1 MAATP
6 PAEVEDED
14 LRRSTVRMRLT
25 VGDHTATA
33 ALLDNET
40 AHDFASLLPLTLA
53 MHDLFGREKP
63 GQLPRALASGG
74 LPQSTYQVGDLGYWS
89 PSRDLAIFYHHD
101 GQRIPNPGIVII
113 GRIDSG
119 LDVIASAGGAFHL
132 TIELI
137 D

>member
-1 MAATP
+1 M
-6 PAEVEDED
+6 
-14 LRRSTVRMRLT
+14 RMRLT

-33 ALLDNET
+33 SLLDNET
-40 AHDFASLLPLTLA
+40 AHDFASLLPLTLV

>member
-1 MAATP
+1 M
-6 PAEVEDED
+6 
-14 LRRSTVRMRLT
+14 RMRLT

-74 LPQSTYQVGDLGYWS
+74 LRQSTYQVGDLGYWS

-132 TIELI
+132 TIELM